1 MTTDTKVETMTKLQ
15 GARRLPGYV
24 LVFMFP
30 LAFWYLTLAYAFG
43 VFHRLWMMP
52 ISLIAS
58 LSLASWA
65 LSRLLASMSE
75 ERRFISLVAY
85 VALELTLMV
94 GMIFLFEWN
103 EPLRWNKPG

>member
-1 MTTDTKVETMTKLQ
+1 MMDIR
-15 GARRLPGYV
+15 GAGRLPGYFLAFV
-24 LVFMFP
+24 CP

-65 LSRLLASMSE
+65 LSRLLASQSE
-75 ERRFISLVAY
+75 ERRLISLAAY
-85 VALELTLMV
+85 VALELTVMV

-103 EPLRWNKPG
+103 EPLRWNKPA